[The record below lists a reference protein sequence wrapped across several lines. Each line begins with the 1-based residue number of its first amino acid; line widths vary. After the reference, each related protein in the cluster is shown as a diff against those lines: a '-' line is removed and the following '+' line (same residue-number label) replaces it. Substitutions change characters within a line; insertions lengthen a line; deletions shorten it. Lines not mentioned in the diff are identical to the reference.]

1 MYLQT
6 YNDHAA
12 YARRLADILIAWLD
26 FNVSREAARQW
37 CSPTFYDM
45 LDTVTFEEDDDGGF
59 NGEWITAADQEMQ
72 LLADEDMGIELNFE
86 GLELLQ
92 DSSDSKVL
100 MRAEDSSM
108 ASFKTA
114 LGTKAI
120 NTQQSGEA
128 SPAGV
133 AAAVESVGGGAD

>member
-1 MYLQT
+1 
-6 YNDHAA
+6 
-12 YARRLADILIAWLD
+12 
-26 FNVSREAARQW
+26 
-37 CSPTFYDM
+37 M

-92 DSSDSKVL
+92 DSSDSKAL
-100 MRAEDSSM
+100 MRADDASM

-114 LGTKAI
+114 LGNRVI
-120 NTQQSGEA
+120 DTQQSGEA